1 MGLFGIFKKKSEPE
15 PVIDAKK
22 LEMVAEY
29 QAKEQ
34 QVIRDLQ
41 VKVLGKVNTYIEG
54 RAYCRLCD
62 KEIEVDLY
70 DDVPIEYAE
79 KCVEAMNAMPEEL
92 VDDICRAAK
101 RYCLEF
107 LDAVGGAELNDI
119 ELTVPVDENTP
130 VREMLKCFE
139 VGTLIVSAPQDP
151 ARTGYQLS
159 GNCDWEEEHGIEIVI
174 LDNRLVYLGEFSGV
188 SPWEDHTDE
197 SWNAAAHIHG

>member
-29 QAKEQ
+29 QEKEQ

-62 KEIEVDLY
+62 TEIDVELY

-92 VDDICRAAK
+92 IDDICRAAK

-174 LDNRLVYLGEFSGV
+174 LDDKLVYLGEFTGE
-188 SPWEDHTDE
+188 SPWEDHMEE
-197 SWNAAAHIHG
+197 SWNAAAPVHE

>member
-1 MGLFGIFKKKSEPE
+1 MGLFGIFKKKTEPE
-15 PVIDAKK
+15 PVIDPKK

-119 ELTVPVDENTP
+119 KPTVPVDENTP

-174 LDNRLVYLGEFSGV
+174 LDDKLVYLGEFTGE
-188 SPWEDHTDE
+188 SPWEDHAEE